1 MFNLIVLA
9 TTNTHKIREMK
20 RVLEKFPIVLRSLSD
35 FPSLPEAVED
45 GDTFDENAYKK
56 ALHYAKVL
64 GLPTI
69 ADDSGLEV
77 HALGGRPGV
86 HSARYSG
93 EGATDLANCQKLL
106 RELKGIQDRRARFV
120 CVFSIAV
127 PSGPALTYE
136 AFCEG
141 KILDHLQGN
150 EGFGYDPLF
159 FYEPLNKTF
168 AELSLD
174 EKNEVSHRGKVLTEL
189 ASEFPKVLTWIEN
202 RMQEELPQ
210 QPDHSEFM
218 NNDWSR

>member
-20 RVLEKFPIVLRSLSD
+20 RVLDKFPVVLKSLSD
-35 FPSLPEAVED
+35 FPSLPEVVED
-45 GDTFDENAYKK
+45 GETFDENAYKK

-77 HALGGRPGV
+77 QALGGKPGV

-93 EGATDLANCQKLL
+93 EGATDLDNCHKLL
-106 RELKGIQDRRARFV
+106 RELKGIHERKARFV

-136 AFCEG
+136 ASCEG
-141 KILDHLQGN
+141 EILDHLQGN

-159 FYEPLNKTF
+159 FYAPLNKTF

-174 EKNEVSHRGKVLTEL
+174 EKNEVSHRGKVLAEL
-189 ASEFPKVLTWIEN
+189 ASEFPKVLKWIEN
-202 RMQEELPQ
+202 RMKEELPQ
-210 QPDHSEFM
+210 QPDHSKFLD
-218 NNDWSR
+218 NDWSH